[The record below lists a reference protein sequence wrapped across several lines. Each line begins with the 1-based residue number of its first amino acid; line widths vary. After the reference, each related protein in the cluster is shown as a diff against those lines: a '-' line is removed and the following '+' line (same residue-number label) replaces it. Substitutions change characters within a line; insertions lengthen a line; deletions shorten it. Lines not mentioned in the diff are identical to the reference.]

1 MELRKELVS
10 LLGTWS
16 AKYKDEPGMR
26 AIADLYELG
35 RSKLGLGSVSE
46 WLIALWQIRSCYSL
60 LEPIESVTTAK
71 VPQCLF

>member
-35 RSKLGLGSVSE
+35 RSKLGLGSVSKR
-46 WLIALWQIRSCYSL
+46 LIALWAKQL
-60 LEPIESVTTAK
+60 LLITWAIELVTTAK
-71 VPQCLF
+71 VPQCLI